1 MEEDSMRNQR
11 GITLVELLAV
21 ITLLSLV
28 SLLIIGIIIQAQGTY
43 KRNQV
48 TNFTTT
54 EISLLVNSVTRD
66 IRQFP
71 EGVSVSNEMLNIQ
84 TSDGEII
91 TYKFDSVESSIKRND
106 NTLLRSVTEFVP
118 ILNDGLVTI
127 EIKDNSGKKWT
138 STIVIRK
145 GGDL

>member
-1 MEEDSMRNQR
+1 MRNQR

-21 ITLLSLV
+21 ITLLSVV

-71 EGVSVSNEMLNIQ
+71 EGVSVSNDMLNIQ
-84 TSDGEII
+84 TSDDEMI

-106 NTLLRSVTEFVP
+106 NILLRSVTEFVP
-118 ILNDGLVTI
+118 VLNDGLVTI

>member
-1 MEEDSMRNQR
+1 MRNQR

-21 ITLLSLV
+21 ITLLSVV

-71 EGVSVSNEMLNIQ
+71 EGVSVSNDMLNIQ
-84 TSDGEII
+84 TSDDEMI
-91 TYKFDSVESSIKRND
+91 TYKFDSVESSIKRDD
-106 NTLLRSVTEFVP
+106 NTLLRSVTKFVP

>member
-1 MEEDSMRNQR
+1 MEEGSMKNQR

-21 ITLLSLV
+21 ITLLSVV

-43 KRNQV
+43 KKNQV

-54 EISLLVNSVTRD
+54 EMSLLVNSITRD

-84 TSDGEII
+84 TSDGEMIS
-91 TYKFDSVESSIKRND
+91 YKFDSVESNIKRDD
-106 NTLLRSVTEFVP
+106 NILLRSVTEFVP
-118 ILNDGLVTI
+118 VLNDGLVTI
-127 EIKDNSGKKWT
+127 EIKDNSGKEWK

>member
-1 MEEDSMRNQR
+1 MRNQR

-21 ITLLSLV
+21 ITLLSVV

-71 EGVSVSNEMLNIQ
+71 EGVSVSNDMLTIQ
-84 TSDGEII
+84 TSDDEMI

-106 NTLLRSVTEFVP
+106 NILLRSVTEFVP
-118 ILNDGLVTI
+118 VLNDGLVTI

>member
-1 MEEDSMRNQR
+1 MRNQR

-21 ITLLSLV
+21 ITLLSVV

-43 KRNQV
+43 KKNQV

-54 EISLLVNSVTRD
+54 EMSLLVNSITRD

-71 EGVSVSNEMLNIQ
+71 EGVSVSNEMLTIQ
-84 TSDGEII
+84 TSDGEMIS
-91 TYKFDSVESSIKRND
+91 YKFDSVESSIKRND
-106 NTLLRSVTEFVP
+106 NILLRSVTEFVP
-118 ILNDGLVTI
+118 VLNDGLVTI
-127 EIKDNSGKKWT
+127 EIKDNSGKEWK

>member
-1 MEEDSMRNQR
+1 MRNQR